1 MLYSNLYL
9 YTDSPPLTPK
19 SAMLCLSSESYS
31 LCTTFNVK
39 LMIDQS
45 KYGLKG
51 PHNLAQGNPP
61 AGGGALGL
69 ENGHENRPRENV
81 YKRDNL
87 NSDEIDD
94 HVFPRN
100 DSLQF
105 ASRISLH
112 GFTLRSNSSTQF
124 HPKGI
129 ICFVHRIYADGFSSV
144 F

>member
-1 MLYSNLYL
+1 M
-9 YTDSPPLTPK
+9 
-19 SAMLCLSSESYS
+19 
-31 LCTTFNVK
+31 
-39 LMIDQS
+39 MIDQS

-51 PHNLAQGNPP
+51 PHNPAQGNPP

-81 YKRDNL
+81 YKRENL

-112 GFTLRSNSSTQF
+112 GFTLRSNSQAQL
-124 HPKGI
+124 I
-129 ICFVHRIYADGFSSV
+129 DACVHGNMLVSYFEVLASIP
-144 F
+144 